1 MTSWHHQAK
10 PAAVF
15 HRRGGFVPC
24 LVEADD
30 WTHGKFHEK
39 DPMGRRDVERCE
51 VTVYHHRLISSV
63 FFSLFEFRF
72 IHYLA
77 QIFHLLRLDVLP
89 TLHSK

>member
-1 MTSWHHQAK
+1 M
-10 PAAVF
+10 
-15 HRRGGFVPC
+15 PC